1 MRKRPRLIQRR
12 KIVGYTQERL
22 AEEMGVDRTTVV
34 RWERAECE
42 PQPWQR
48 PRLGAL
54 LKISADDLH
63 NMLLDVGDPPEP
75 PTVVENSPVVLV
87 PWLELGMVYRPDD
100 VEALITALVD
110 AAAAQA
116 IELVAVYGPGGFG
129 KTTLATQVCHD
140 PQVRQLFAQIVWVET
155 GEQCTPARLVQLIS
169 DLCVHLEGT
178 RPALA
183 DPEQAGFHLAR
194 VLGDRRVLMVIDNVW
209 SAADLAPFLLG
220 GAACVR
226 LVTTRN
232 VRVCPAR
239 ARLVRLGPMS
249 ATEIRELLSRSVSHL
264 GTQET
269 ARLADLCGGWPLLA
283 TVVGSNVD
291 QDIAAGAPP
300 QRAVSEAGQALQTHG
315 PHAFDVSDAEQRR
328 HAIGQAITSSLQS
341 LEDNVTINGGSA
353 LRDRY
358 LSLAIFPAATPVPL
372 AVLCLWWEHSYGWT
386 PVAVRQFCRMLAD
399 RSLVDTY
406 LADRDAIVLHDVFRL
421 YLRHLVGDQ
430 WSPLHRSLVDAYRVV
445 AGRRWAD
452 LTSEHGYL
460 WRGLSFHLREAQLY
474 EELVD
479 VLADPNFIV
488 KKVSLLGH
496 ESLVGDR
503 TTVDAVAAVFPDD
516 HPAHVRWRVASA
528 LTSTGYL
535 LHGLTSTADIA
546 CTLLASLLRSV
557 DEPEVVDQLRRISTP
572 DGEGLHIRWACK
584 GPAPTGDADAGHV
597 GAVTGVAVH
606 DTHVVSCGEDGTVR
620 VWDLPGRRQV
630 HRFRGHTGWVYATA
644 ISADG
649 DLVASAG
656 DDGVIRLWRRQTG
669 QPAGV
674 LVAHTRRVRG
684 LAFPRTGRL
693 LVSGAEDG
701 QICLWDTERPA
712 LIRTMDTPKCPVW
725 SVAVGCADT
734 LIAAAGEDEFI
745 RLYDLGTGHLLDEKA
760 VHRDWVRSVAFAPT
774 APLLASGSGD
784 RTVRVWSVADNHL
797 TAIRTTDKQPARVR
811 CVAVPT
817 SGDLVWAAG
826 EDATIGAF
834 TAEGLAGQRRMPP
847 GVDWI
852 RALALAPD
860 GTVVAGC
867 EDGAV
872 RLWTGPDRDQ
882 LDVLASGSNTVWS
895 TAFAEDGRLALL
907 GRGDGLIEIRDSTTT
922 DLVRALPA
930 GHGRVWSLASAATYV
945 AAACGDGTVRVY
957 SLQEDWTLKL
967 NTGEPRSWAVALNH
981 TGTRVAASTS
991 SGVVRVWQLPS
1002 GRLLWER
1009 TAHSGRIR
1017 SIAFD
1022 TDGDLLVTG
1031 GGEGT
1036 ARLWRIS
1043 ADAQVG
1049 EFASPSGWVRA
1060 VTLDGPGARVA
1071 VGSGPGEV
1079 FVRDLAEDR
1088 FVAHLFGHSGRVLML
1103 GFTPDG
1109 DRLVSAAADGT
1120 IRSWSLSEQR
1130 QLARVRA
1137 DASLQCAA
1145 TTTDGSHVIAGS
1157 AAGVVAITVNHHQA
1171 ADQPAAD

>member
-1 MRKRPRLIQRR
+1 MARKRPRLIQRR
-12 KIVGYTQERL
+12 KTVGYTQERL

-54 LKISADDLH
+54 LKVSAEDLH
-63 NMLLDVGDPPEP
+63 DILLDVLDLPD
-75 PTVVENSPVVLV
+75 PTVMENSPVVLV
-87 PWLELGMVYRPDD
+87 PSLEPGMVYRPDD
-100 VEALITALVD
+100 FEALITALAD
-110 AAAAQA
+110 AAAAEA
-116 IELVAVYGPGGFG
+116 TELVAVYGPGGFG

-140 PQVRQLFAQIVWVET
+140 PRVRGLFPEIVWVET

-194 VLGDRRVLMVIDNVW
+194 VLSDRRVLIVIDNVW

-220 GAACVR
+220 GVACVR

-249 ATEIRELLSRSVSHL
+249 STEIRELLSRSVSNL
-264 GTQET
+264 GTHET
-269 ARLADLCGGWPLLA
+269 ARLADLCGGWPLLV

-300 QRAVSEAGQALQTHG
+300 QRAVSEAGQALRTQG

-328 HAIGQAITSSLQS
+328 NAIGQAITSSLRS
-341 LEDNVTINGGSA
+341 LEDNVTIGGGSA

-358 LSLAIFPAATPVPL
+358 LSLAIFPAATPIPL
-372 AVLCLWWEHSYGWT
+372 AVLSLWWEHSYGWT
-386 PVAVRQFCRMLAD
+386 PVAVRQFCRLLAD

-406 LADRDAIVLHDVFRL
+406 LADRDAILLHDVFRL
-421 YLRHLVGDQ
+421 YLRHLVGGD
-430 WSPLHRSLVDAYRVV
+430 WSPLHRSLVDAYRAV
-445 AGRRWAD
+445 AGGRWVD
-452 LTSEHGYL
+452 LESEHGYM
-460 WRGLSFHLREAQLY
+460 WRSLSLHLREAELY

-479 VLADPNFIV
+479 VLADPAFIV

-496 ESLVGDR
+496 ESLVADR
-503 TTVDAVAAVFPDD
+503 SIVDAVAAVFPDA
-516 HPAHVRWRVASA
+516 HPAHVKWRVASA

-535 LHGLTSTADIA
+535 LHGLTSAADIA
-546 CTLLASLLRSV
+546 STLLASLLRSAN
-557 DEPEVVDQLRRISTP
+557 EPRVVDQLRRISAQ
-572 DGEGLHIRWACK
+572 DGGGLDIRWACG
-584 GPAPTGDADAGHV
+584 GPSPIHGDADAGHV

-606 DTHVVSCGEDGTVR
+606 DKHAVSCGEDGTVR
-620 VWDLPGRRQV
+620 VWDLQGRRQV
-630 HRFRGHTGWVYATA
+630 QSFRGHTGWVYATA

-649 DLVASAG
+649 EVVASAG
-656 DDGVIRLWRRQTG
+656 DDGVIRLWRRHTG
-669 QPAGV
+669 ESVGV

-684 LAFPRTGRL
+684 LAFSRTGRL

-701 QICLWDTERPA
+701 QVCLWDTERPA

-725 SVAVGCADT
+725 SVAVGCSDT
-734 LIAAAGEDEFI
+734 LVAAAGEDEFV
-745 RLYDLGTGHLLDEKA
+745 RLYALGSGHLLDEKA

-784 RTVRVWSVADNHL
+784 RTVRLWSVVDNRL
-797 TAIRTTDKQPARVR
+797 TAIRTTGAQPARIR
-811 CVAVPT
+811 CVVLPT
-817 SGDLVWAAG
+817 QGDLVLAAG
-826 EDATIGAF
+826 EDATVWAF

-860 GTVVAGC
+860 GAVVAGC
-867 EDGAV
+867 EDGAL
-872 RLWTGPDRDQ
+872 RLWTGPGRDQ
-882 LDVLASGSNTVWS
+882 LDVLASGLNTVWS
-895 TAFAEDGRLALL
+895 TAFADGGRLALF
-907 GRGDGLIEIRDSTTT
+907 GRGDGLIEIRDSTTAG
-922 DLVRALPA
+922 LVRTLPA
-930 GHGRVWSLASAATYV
+930 GHGRVWSLASAAPYV

-957 SLQEDWTLKL
+957 SLWDDDWTLEL
-967 NTGEPRSWAVALNH
+967 NEGEPRSWAVAINH
-981 TGTRVAASTS
+981 AGTRVAASTS

-1002 GRLLWER
+1002 GQLLWGR

-1017 SIAFD
+1017 SMAFD
-1022 TDGDLLVTG
+1022 PVGDLLVTG

-1036 ARLWRIS
+1036 VRLWRIS

-1071 VGSGPGEV
+1071 VGSGPGDIYI
-1079 FVRDLAEDR
+1079 RDLTEHR

-1103 GFTPDG
+1103 GFGPDA

-1120 IRSWSLSEQR
+1120 IRSWSLPEQR
-1130 QLARVRA
+1130 QLAQVRA

-1145 TTTDGSHVIAGS
+1145 ATTDGSAVIAGS
-1157 AAGVVAITVNHHQA
+1157 AAGVVAITLNQA